1 MGTKEIE
8 SLIEILQSEIAKG
21 RKNNITGTWHIHFEK
36 DTSNEQPVFSFN
48 KCESEIYCEERPT
61 QIALNGT
68 VIDEGGPLF

>member
-21 RKNNITGTWHIHFEK
+21 RKSNITGTWHIHFEK
-36 DTSNEQPVFSFN
+36 DTSNEQSVFSFN

-61 QIALNGT
+61 PVSYTHLTLPTKA
-68 VIDEGGPLF
+68 